1 VSDRPLS
8 ERVWD
13 SFDIPDEQF
22 EYVAAEIAKLEQRL
36 ADACDQCAVMDGHV
50 ERLKQER
57 DEAKD
62 IGKNFALKYSRAVQ
76 ERDRYRD
83 ALKEMVRDGCRCE
96 QSEEIEP
103 GERWTCRQVY
113 PDDADEWCWSCLA
126 YAALEGGE
134 G

>member
-1 VSDRPLS
+1 MSDRPLS

-57 DEAKD
+57 AGRVTFWPLD
-62 IGKNFALKYSRAVQ
+62 L
-76 ERDRYRD
+76 ERRPPS
-83 ALKEMVRDGCRCE
+83 LPPLP
-96 QSEEIEP
+96 S
-103 GERWTCRQVY
+103 
-113 PDDADEWCWSCLA
+113 S
-126 YAALEGGE
+126 
-134 G
+134 